1 MEKILIERIEKLS
14 EEAKVLA
21 DQKIKYEQHIQQI
34 DLRLTQLVGAISE
47 MQYVIDQHRKEKQDE
62 GIKDS

>member
-1 MEKILIERIEKLS
+1 MEKILIKRIEKLS